1 MAGQAHVRSRKG
13 EIMSTPTSE
22 IIQRLQQGL
31 DATVLFREEGKYLLL
46 LGLISQGHILIEGFP
61 GTAKTHLS
69 HTFARL
75 IGGDFKRIQGTPDML
90 PADILGFYIFRQ
102 GYEPTLVSG
111 PIFSNVLMVDEL
123 NRLSPR
129 TQAALIEAMQER
141 QVTIEGHTF
150 PLEPL
155 FMVVASQVPTGSVG
169 TSPLP
174 DVQSDRFMFCAW
186 SGYPSPEEEDA
197 VLQNIDRIS
206 DASVQPVVSLAE
218 IQTLQNAA
226 RAVTVSDAV
235 RRYIIA
241 IVGYFRQHPDILA
254 GPSIRGSLALYRGS
268 RAAAL
273 IDDRDYVI
281 PDDVKRLA
289 VPALRH
295 RLHLKAEAET
305 DNVSLD
311 TLIRNSLNSI
321 PVPRV

>member
-1 MAGQAHVRSRKG
+1 
-13 EIMSTPTSE
+13 
-22 IIQRLQQGL
+22 
-31 DATVLFREEGKYLLL
+31 
-46 LGLISQGHILIEGFP
+46 
-61 GTAKTHLS
+61 
-69 HTFARL
+69 
-75 IGGDFKRIQGTPDML
+75 
-90 PADILGFYIFRQ
+90 
-102 GYEPTLVSG
+102 
-111 PIFSNVLMVDEL
+111 MV
-123 NRLSPR
+123 
-129 TQAALIEAMQER
+129 I
-141 QVTIEGHTF
+141 
-150 PLEPL
+150 
-155 FMVVASQVPTGSVG
+155 ASQVPTGSMG

-273 IDDRDYVI
+273 TRRQGLCHSGRCQ
-281 PDDVKRLA
+281 KAGRTC
-289 VPALRH
+289 PAPPPAPEGRG
-295 RLHLKAEAET
+295 
-305 DNVSLD
+305 
-311 TLIRNSLNSI
+311 RNG
-321 PVPRV
+321 